1 MTRWAMCP
9 VYVETDSA
17 IKILEIKRPHQVKLL
32 GISFKLLYIVAW
44 HVKNLIEWE
53 FKS

>member
-32 GISFKLLYIVAW
+32 EISFKLLYIVA
-44 HVKNLIEWE
+44 
-53 FKS
+53 